1 MTLQLF
7 QQFTGMN
14 VIMYVSLVSPVP
26 YLIWANIECV
36 RASTHYVYHCRYYST
51 SIFCKINVASYV
63 STAIVGTINF
73 LTTILAVF
81 LVDKV
86 RVCVCVSSFK
96 AACVMVHPSHTQV
109 GRKPLRLMGAVG
121 MCVSMVAAA
130 TLILAFRVDEG
141 ENKAVGYVVVLLSSS
156 ARTICAY
163 RGGYVPLAV
172 KRSQLVIAVFLRTVP
187 EHGW

>member
-1 MTLQLF
+1 MCSC
-7 QQFTGMN
+7 
-14 VIMYVSLVSPVP
+14 IH
-26 YLIWANIECV
+26 
-36 RASTHYVYHCRYYST
+36 HYVYRHRYYST
-51 SIFCKINVASYV
+51 SIFCKIDVASYV

-109 GRKPLRLMGAVG
+109 GRKPLLLMGAIG

-141 ENKAVGYVVVLLSSS
+141 ENKAVGYVVVLL
-156 ARTICAY
+156 ICSFVINFAY
-163 RGGYVPLAV
+163 GWGYVPLAV
-172 KRSQLVIAVFLRTVP
+172 KSSQLVIAVFLRTVP
-187 EHGW
+187 